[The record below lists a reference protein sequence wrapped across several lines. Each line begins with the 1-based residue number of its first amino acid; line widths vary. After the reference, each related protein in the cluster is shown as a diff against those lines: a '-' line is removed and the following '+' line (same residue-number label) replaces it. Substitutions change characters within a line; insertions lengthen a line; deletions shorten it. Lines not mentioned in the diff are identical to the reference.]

1 MIFCGDTS
9 LKDLSDIFDGV
20 RLISGGDY
28 SEKEQKITLD
38 GLHKENPT
46 WSVGDMC
53 FGLNHLYEIKQTN
66 RKTVF
71 PVYSA
76 DETGESPD
84 KADVTLLYCPAKQ
97 KAKKAFALLLSG
109 GAYSAV
115 CTLCEGLP
123 VAARLNELGIDAFCL
138 NYRTATRESFHT
150 GLMPKPIEDV
160 AAALRLIRQNFPELN
175 GDYFVGGF
183 SAGAHLATLWGTK
196 HLGASSFYEPQPK
209 MLMLAYPLFSLL
221 SPSEPIKQL
230 LIRGLFGENGT
241 QEDAKRYCAAYSMDE
256 EYPPVYIVRAED
268 DQTVTVQD
276 TQLLLWAL
284 DNAGVEY
291 RYEKAPSG
299 GHGFGLGTETPFF
312 GWLERAME
320 YYEIIRNNR

>member
-1 MIFCGDTS
+1 MNMKSIKRVLLASFLYLCGWSANAQHQIGNGRISGDFG
-9 LKDLSDIFDGV
+9 FDGMYYIPDSIIGAEPVDSKV
-20 RLISGGDY
+20 RGNAFLNILY
-28 SEKEQKITLD
+28 S
-38 GLHKENPT
+38 N
-46 WSVGDMC
+46 
-53 FGLNHLYEIKQTN
+53 
-66 RKTVF
+66 
-71 PVYSA
+71 
-76 DETGESPD
+76 
-84 KADVTLLYCPAKQ
+84 
-97 KAKKAFALLLSG
+97 
-109 GAYSAV
+109 
-115 CTLCEGLP
+115 
-123 VAARLNELGIDAFCL
+123 
-138 NYRTATRESFHT
+138 
-150 GLMPKPIEDV
+150 
-160 AAALRLIRQNFPELN
+160 
-175 GDYFVGGF
+175 GGF

-312 GWLERAME
+312 GWLERAVE